1 MNPAGTVSVSPA
13 LHRRLRNWQIDDIFV
28 DPRKMG

>member
-1 MNPAGTVSVSPA
+1 MNPAGTVSV
-13 LHRRLRNWQIDDIFV
+13 RLRFTADYGNWQIDDIFV